1 AAPAAAPVSAVA
13 DGAIWTVTIGGPPVA
28 VAGVRVGRDDT
39 GKPAL
44 VARMAGA
51 TRAVWLTDPLA
62 GDRFAAVTALAPG
75 KGFADR
81 RRTIDLALLPTAHGL
96 AVETAA
102 THLSVH
108 ADGDL
113 VTLSRPGGLTLSAP
127 SAGLAAAPAAGGAPV
142 RARHPSL
149 ILSEW

>member
-1 AAPAAAPVSAVA
+1 FDSAARLDLTGATDLGPATDVYWTAGRDHVAVRVAAPAAAPVSAVA

-96 AVETAA
+96 AVE
-102 THLSVH
+102 
-108 ADGDL
+108 
-113 VTLSRPGGLTLSAP
+113 
-127 SAGLAAAPAAGGAPV
+127 
-142 RARHPSL
+142 
-149 ILSEW
+149 